1 MTRGVGG
8 RKQLPVCHLCGREF
22 GTASLKIHL
31 KACAVKYER
40 EKGKPA
46 PPPPDMLNQLT
57 AGDRPISQ
65 LDWDKYNEQANA
77 AAEAEMEACPDC
89 GRTFAA
95 KDRLALH
102 MRSCTGEKK
111 ILRAGEKSARSGAS
125 PPKAKP
131 AAKPSLLRRISSG
144 SLLGKGK
151 EEGGGTAERK
161 PSLLKRMSSGSL
173 LRSSK
178 PAEGQVRFGETGG
191 GSSSSNSRSARGSG
205 DDGGGSI
212 LDTDDYCQ
220 PATTPMQTPKPA
232 ADKQAATFTAP
243 AAGDTTQGG
252 GKSAKVSK
260 QECSLCHRLSRPSH
274 ACHASRVASTS
285 TKLFPSCSSLP
296 IPPRPALSLS
306 LSFPPFV
313 GFVPSQD
320 RIIELKELLDAGLVS
335 QAEFDQHRAV
345 IIQSV

>member
-161 PSLLKRMSSGSL
+161 PSLLKLMSGSL
-173 LRSSK
+173 FARPNPRVRSDLVK
-178 PAEGQVRFGETGG
+178 RG

-285 TKLFPSCSSLP
+285 TKLFPSCSSLTL
-296 IPPRPALSLS
+296 PPRPALSLS
-306 LSFPPFV
+306 FLRSIRL
-313 GFVPSQD
+313 QD
-320 RIIELKELLDAGLVS
+320 ASSSLELDVADLP
-335 QAEFDQHRAV
+335 QAEFDQIGR
-345 IIQSV
+345 